1 MPQRKRLEDDLR
13 SVWAEW
19 STPHDYGL
27 WHEHKEPT
35 PVEQV
40 EQTLLLAPSQP
51 PPAPEPINTSSSAA
65 EGGGGSAAATAA
77 AAAPPAATKLK
88 LPSSP
93 SKRRGTG
100 VISPEKKAAVLE
112 KLSPEA
118 RDTVKGALR
127 SLPKKLIIQ
136 GLRKY
141 TANPN
146 KVVTDVP
153 QVPESKIQQLIND
166 GLTLTKSHLRH
177 VTKAFPQ
184 GYEIHVAKNKEGAI
198 QYYFYKDKAGSIR
211 RITGKALATAEAHY
225 GKAK

>member
-35 PVEQV
+35 TVEKV
-40 EQTLLLAPSQP
+40 EETLLLAPPQP
-51 PPAPEPINTSSSAA
+51 PPAPEPIDTTSSAA
-65 EGGGGSAAATAA
+65 EGGAGSAE
-77 AAAPPAATKLK
+77 APPATKLK

-93 SKRRGTG
+93 SKKRGTG
-100 VISPEKKAAVLE
+100 VISPEKKASVLE

-118 RDTVKGALR
+118 RETAKGALR
-127 SLPKKLIIQ
+127 SLPKKLILQ

-141 TANPN
+141 KENPN

-153 QVPESKIQQLIND
+153 QVPDSKIHQLVKD
-166 GLTLTKSHLRH
+166 GLSLSKSHLKH

-184 GYEIHVAKNKEGAI
+184 GYDIYVAKDKEGKI
-198 QYYFYKDKAGSIR
+198 QYYFYKDRAGSIR
-211 RITGKALATAEAHY
+211 RITGKALETAEAHY